1 MPGAFLLQRGATEI
15 AEVLIGAK
23 SGVDKRGPVWY
34 NGILKKVLNRLFS
47 ATNSILFKPVV
58 TISTRLLVCVLL
70 SLMLYGEQGYATLT
84 ICDHDV
90 TQHQGSDQAG
100 IRSHSK
106 ADPSRGAPSAH
117 CHEGMI
123 CLCHLL
129 AIPAHRPHLTLS
141 IPSADAL
148 IASSTL
154 FADLHPLKVFRPPIC

>member
-34 NGILKKVLNRLFS
+34 NGKLKKVLNRLFS
-47 ATNSILFKPVV
+47 TTNSILVKPVV

-90 TQHQGSDQAG
+90 TQHQGSDQEG
-100 IRSHSK
+100 LRPRSK

-117 CHEGMI
+117 CHEGMV

-129 AIPAHRPHLTLS
+129 AIPTYQSLLALT

-148 IASSTL
+148 LAPCALS
-154 FADLHPLKVFRPPIC
+154 ADLHPMKVFRPPIC